1 MQRSLSAAKKG
12 TPQAPKSCGQLGR
25 RWQSVAGYTLS
36 GLAPHDVHAKASH
49 RCVMPR
55 WVIHYLS
62 GSVDLCSLQHVAL
75 WYLCRYLTEGCRLSL
90 GPVSSRW
97 HSTCLR
103 YGKLRGWLL
112 YIHKLLMSKS
122 SELDCRILMCRDLS
136 SGRAAPNP
144 FDPDNGSSVSQHSST
159 STGSQHL
166 ASTSAT
172 SNPPARCRPSRV
184 INTGAAGTSFQH
196 STSAETR
203 VQSNPFQANP
213 LHQHN
218 SSTKSAPLN
227 TVISSHSASNFGA
240 GSKEYSADNARTGGT
255 TVPLSTSVSTVACH
269 PVSPKRS
276 SSSISIETDLVRA
289 SPVPLLGDKTGQP
302 NPFAQL

>member
-1 MQRSLSAAKKG
+1 
-12 TPQAPKSCGQLGR
+12 
-25 RWQSVAGYTLS
+25 
-36 GLAPHDVHAKASH
+36 
-49 RCVMPR
+49 
-55 WVIHYLS
+55 
-62 GSVDLCSLQHVAL
+62 
-75 WYLCRYLTEGCRLSL
+75 
-90 GPVSSRW
+90 
-97 HSTCLR
+97 
-103 YGKLRGWLL
+103 
-112 YIHKLLMSKS
+112 MSKS
-122 SELDCRILMCRDLS
+122 SELDCGILMCRDLS

-144 FDPDNGSSVSQHSST
+144 FDPDNGSSVPGPSV

-172 SNPPARCRPSRV
+172 SNPPAGSRPSRV
-184 INTGAAGTSFQH
+184 INTGAAGTSFQD

-203 VQSNPFQANP
+203 AQPNPFQAKR

-218 SSTKSAPLN
+218 SGTKSAPLN
-227 TVISSHSASNFGA
+227 TVSSSHSASNFGA

-276 SSSISIETDLVRA
+276 SSSISTETDLMRA